1 MSKNLYK
8 YVEYSFISDE
18 PYTRYLEAE
27 NLDEVRNF
35 MMRDRDWDPIH
46 HILIISRD
54 KYENDKWNFFWEA
67 DNIFGTWNVRP
78 GYIEKLD
85 YSLVNISNIFKNID
99 KIVLDMDLIA
109 KNTIYQNYRG
119 AYIND

>member
-18 PYTRYLEAE
+18 PYTRYLEAD
-27 NLDEVRNF
+27 NLDEVRDF
-35 MMRDRDWDPIH
+35 IMRDRDWDPIH
-46 HILIISRD
+46 HRLIISYD
-54 KYENDKWNFFWEA
+54 KYENNKWNFFWEA

-78 GYIEKLD
+78 GHIEKLD
-85 YSLVNISNIFKNID
+85 YSLANVSNIFKNID
-99 KIVLDMDLIA
+99 KIVLDMELIA

-119 AYIND
+119 IIND

>member
-8 YVEYSFISDE
+8 YVEYSFISDK

-27 NLDEVRNF
+27 NLDEVRDF
-35 MMRDRDWDPIH
+35 IMRDRDWDPIH
-46 HILIISRD
+46 HRLIISHY

-67 DNIFGTWNVRP
+67 DNMFGTWNVRP

-85 YSLVNISNIFKNID
+85 YSLANVSNIFKDID
-99 KIVLDMDLIA
+99 KIVLNMELIA

-119 AYIND
+119 IIND

>member
-1 MSKNLYK
+1 MIKNLYK

-27 NLDEVRNF
+27 NLDEVRDF
-35 MMRDRDWDPIH
+35 IMKTRDWDPIH
-46 HILIISRD
+46 HRLIISHD
-54 KYENDKWNFFWEA
+54 VCEKDKWNFFWEA

-85 YSLVNISNIFKNID
+85 YSLANVSNIFKNID

-109 KNTIYQNYRG
+109 KNTIYKNYRG
-119 AYIND
+119 DYK

>member
-8 YVEYSFISDE
+8 YVEYSYVSDE

-27 NLDEVRNF
+27 NLDEVRDF
-35 MMRDRDWDPIH
+35 ITRDRDWDPIPH
-46 HILIISRD
+46 RLIISRD
-54 KYENDKWNFFWEA
+54 KYEKDKWNFFWEA

-85 YSLVNISNIFKNID
+85 YSLANVSNIFKNID
-99 KIVLDMDLIA
+99 KIVLDMELIA

-119 AYIND
+119 IIND

>member
-1 MSKNLYK
+1 MIKHLYK
-8 YVEYSFISDE
+8 YAEYSCVSDE

-27 NLDEVRNF
+27 NLDEVRDF
-35 MMRDRDWDPIH
+35 IMRDRDWDPIH
-46 HILIISRD
+46 HRLVISRD

-85 YSLVNISNIFKNID
+85 YSLVNVSNIFKNID

-119 AYIND
+119 IIND